1 MKKYKFGRIGRIFLV
16 VCMVEIFGCSQN
28 VMAKKHSEE
37 AQAYLEYERNGG
49 FEEATE
55 GMYDLE
61 YAVVDLDRDG
71 VDEFIIK
78 GKNEEEYNEYIF
90 YRYKENSVQLIGS
103 FESGNL
109 ANRELYITRKKGIV
123 AVFTGIADLKI
134 YSMYSIGEDN
144 VEEKIYIT
152 RQDVPDSETGKQT
165 REYTSWDADNNKL
178 DMPVS
183 NEEEWTEFKN
193 ELKEI
198 KFDVQTEGE

>member
-1 MKKYKFGRIGRIFLV
+1 MKKYKFWRIGRIFLV
-16 VCMVEIFGCSQN
+16 VCMVEIFGYSQN

-55 GMYDLE
+55 GMYDLG

-109 ANRELYITRKKGIV
+109 ANGELYITRKKGTV

-144 VEEKIYIT
+144 VEKKIYIT

>member
-78 GKNEEEYNEYIF
+78 GKNEEENNEYIF

>member
-90 YRYKENSVQLIGS
+90 YRYKFCSVNW
-103 FESGNL
+103 F
-109 ANRELYITRKKGIV
+109 
-123 AVFTGIADLKI
+123 F
-134 YSMYSIGEDN
+134 
-144 VEEKIYIT
+144 
-152 RQDVPDSETGKQT
+152 
-165 REYTSWDADNNKL
+165 
-178 DMPVS
+178 
-183 NEEEWTEFKN
+183 
-193 ELKEI
+193 
-198 KFDVQTEGE
+198 